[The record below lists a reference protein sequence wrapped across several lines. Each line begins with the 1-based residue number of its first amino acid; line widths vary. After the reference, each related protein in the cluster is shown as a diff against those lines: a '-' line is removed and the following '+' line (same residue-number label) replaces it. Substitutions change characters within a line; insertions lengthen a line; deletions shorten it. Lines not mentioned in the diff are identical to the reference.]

1 MKKLIFFFSA
11 LMLLATSCAEKE
23 AFTITGKL
31 PSTEYDGQQVYL
43 QVVDSAWKSNVSID
57 TANIVNGQFVFKG
70 LAKEGATVHFLV
82 LENAPQKM
90 KRPVFVIVEPGNIEV
105 TFDSISTIKG
115 TSMNDAYQAYQD
127 KYGSIRTEIA
137 ALNEKSKVDTTAVQK
152 KELEKQFDDKREQIV
167 DATYDFVKD
176 NIGTQVGAFLFS
188 NNYYLL
194 SLDRQ
199 KDLLAGIQPKYK
211 TNARIARIE
220 KSVQAQDVTAEG
232 KMFTDVKAQTPEGKD
247 AALSDYAGKGK
258 YVLVDFWASWCG
270 PCRAE
275 MPKLVEMYKEFKGK
289 DFEIVGLSLDRDGEA
304 WKKGIKDLGITWPQI
319 SDLKFWDSVFASTYG
334 LSSIP
339 HLMIIDKDGKILAR
353 GINAD
358 EAKEKL
364 EELLK

>member
-1 MKKLIFFFSA
+1 
-11 LMLLATSCAEKE
+11 MLLATSCAEKE

-31 PSTEYDGQQVYL
+31 PSGEYDGQQVYL
-43 QVVDSAWKSNVSID
+43 QTIDSVWKSNVSID
-57 TANIVNGQFVFKG
+57 TANVVDGQFVFKG
-70 LAKEGATVHFLV
+70 LAKEGATIHFLV

-90 KRPVFVIVEPGNIEV
+90 KRPVLVIVEPGDIEV
-105 TFDSISTIKG
+105 TLDSISTVKG
-115 TSMNDAYQAYQD
+115 TPMNNDYQAYQA
-127 KYGSIRTEIA
+127 KYQSIGTEMT
-137 ALNEKSKVDTTAVQK
+137 ALREKAKVDTTVVLQ
-152 KELEKQFDDKREQIV
+152 KELEKQLEEKRDKIV

-176 NIGTQVGAFLFS
+176 NIGSQVGAFLFS
-188 NNYYLL
+188 NNYYLF

-199 KDLLAGIQPKYK
+199 KELLAGIQPKYK
-211 TNARIARIE
+211 TNTRIERIE
-220 KSVQAQDVTAEG
+220 KSVQSQDLTSEG
-232 KMFTDVKAQTPEGKD
+232 KMFTDVKAKTPDGKD

-334 LSSIP
+334 VSSIP
-339 HLMIIDKDGKILAR
+339 HLMIIDKDGKILER
-353 GINAD
+353 GISAD
-358 EAKEKL
+358 KAKEKL